1 MGKQFAV
8 FGLGSFGKS
17 VALTLQSFGCD
28 VIAVDNCYEKIQDI
42 ADSVSYAMCGDVT
55 EPEFMKTIGARNLDG
70 AVIAVSEN
78 LEAAIMATMISK
90 EMGIFYVLV
99 KAMDELQGKILEKVG
114 ADSIVYPEIDMG
126 ERVAKKLISTEFID
140 WIELSPDYSLTE
152 KLLPK
157 QWEGKS
163 LAELRVR
170 EKYGINVIGIL
181 KEDKMD
187 MALDPSKPLQPDDM
201 LFIIGK
207 NSDLEKFKLR

>member
-90 EMGIFYVLV
+90 EMGISYVVV

>member
-70 AVIAVSEN
+70 AVIAISEN

-90 EMGIFYVLV
+90 EMGISYVLV

-187 MALDPSKPLQPDDM
+187 MALDPSKPLQPNDM

>member
-90 EMGIFYVLV
+90 EMGISYVLV

-187 MALDPSKPLQPDDM
+187 MALDPSKTLQPDDM

>member
-90 EMGIFYVLV
+90 EMGISYVLV

-181 KEDKMD
+181 KEDKIKKGLTD
-187 MALDPSKPLQPDDM
+187 
-201 LFIIGK
+201 
-207 NSDLEKFKLR
+207 E

>member
-70 AVIAVSEN
+70 AVIAISEN

-90 EMGIFYVLV
+90 EMGISYVLV
-99 KAMDELQGKILEKVG
+99 KAMDELQGKILEKIG

-126 ERVAKKLISTEFID
+126 ERVAKKLMSTEFVD

-152 KLLPK
+152 KLIPK

-170 EKYGINVIGIL
+170 EKFGINVIGIL

-187 MALDPSKPLQPDDM
+187 MALDPSKPLQADDM

-207 NSDLEKFKLR
+207 NSDLEKFKLK

>member
-70 AVIAVSEN
+70 AVIAISEN

-90 EMGIFYVLV
+90 EMGIPYVLA
-99 KAMDELQGKILEKVG
+99 KAMDELQGKILEKIG
-114 ADSIVYPEIDMG
+114 AESIVYPEIDMG
-126 ERVAKKLISTEFID
+126 ERVAKKLMSTEFVD

-152 KLLPK
+152 KLIPK

-170 EKYGINVIGIL
+170 EKFGINVIGIL

-187 MALDPSKPLQPDDM
+187 MALDPSKPLQADDM

-207 NSDLEKFKLR
+207 NSDLEKFKLK

>member
-90 EMGIFYVLV
+90 EMGISYVLV

-152 KLLPK
+152 KLIPK

>member
-90 EMGIFYVLV
+90 EMGISYVLV

-201 LFIIGK
+201 LFIIGE

>member
-90 EMGIFYVLV
+90 EMGIPYVLV
-99 KAMDELQGKILEKVG
+99 KAMDELQGKILEKIG

-140 WIELSPDYSLTE
+140 WIELSSDYSLTE
-152 KLLPK
+152 KLIPK

-207 NSDLEKFKLR
+207 NSDLEKFKLK

>member
-42 ADSVSYAMCGDVT
+42 ADSVSFAMCGDVT

-70 AVIAVSEN
+70 AVIAISEN

-90 EMGIFYVLV
+90 EMGISYVLV
-99 KAMDELQGKILEKVG
+99 KAMDELQGKILEKIG

-126 ERVAKKLISTEFID
+126 ERVAKKLMSTEFVD

-152 KLLPK
+152 KLIPK

-170 EKYGINVIGIL
+170 EKFGINVIGIL

-187 MALDPSKPLQPDDM
+187 MALDPSKPLQADDM

-207 NSDLEKFKLR
+207 NSDLEKFKLK

>member
-55 EPEFMKTIGARNLDG
+55 EPEFMKTIGARNLEG

-90 EMGIFYVLV
+90 EMGISYVLV

-207 NSDLEKFKLR
+207 NSDLERFKLK

>member
-42 ADSVSYAMCGDVT
+42 ADSVSYAMCGDVI

-70 AVIAVSEN
+70 AVIAISEN
-78 LEAAIMATMISK
+78 LEAAIMATMLSK
-90 EMGIFYVLV
+90 EMGIPYVLV
-99 KAMDELQGKILEKVG
+99 KAMDELQGKILEKIG

-140 WIELSPDYSLTE
+140 WIELSSDYSLTE
-152 KLLPK
+152 KLIPK

-207 NSDLEKFKLR
+207 NSDLEKFKLK

>member
-90 EMGIFYVLV
+90 EMGISYVLV

-140 WIELSPDYSLTE
+140 WIELSPDYCLTE

-207 NSDLEKFKLR
+207 NSDLERFKLK

>member
-90 EMGIFYVLV
+90 EMGISYVLV

-152 KLLPK
+152 KLIPK

-187 MALDPSKPLQPDDM
+187 MALDPLKPLQPDDM

-207 NSDLEKFKLR
+207 NSDLEKFKLK

>member
-90 EMGIFYVLV
+90 EMGISYVLV

>member
-90 EMGIFYVLV
+90 EMGISYVLV

-187 MALDPSKPLQPDDM
+187 MALDPSKPLQADDM

-207 NSDLEKFKLR
+207 NSDLEKFKLK

>member
-90 EMGIFYVLV
+90 EMGISYVLV
-99 KAMDELQGKILEKVG
+99 KAMDELQGKILEKIG

-152 KLLPK
+152 KLIPK

-207 NSDLEKFKLR
+207 NSDLEKFKLK

>member
-90 EMGIFYVLV
+90 EMGISYVLV

-187 MALDPSKPLQPDDM
+187 MALDPSKPLQPNDM

-207 NSDLEKFKLR
+207 NSDLEKFKLK

>member
-55 EPEFMKTIGARNLDG
+55 EPEFMKTLGARNLDG
-70 AVIAVSEN
+70 AVIAISEN
-78 LEAAIMATMISK
+78 LEAAIMATMLSK
-90 EMGIFYVLV
+90 EMGIPYVLV
-99 KAMDELQGKILEKVG
+99 KAMDELQGKILEKIG
-114 ADSIVYPEIDMG
+114 AESIVYPEIDMG
-126 ERVAKKLISTEFID
+126 ERVAKKLMSTEFVD

-152 KLLPK
+152 KLIPK

-170 EKYGINVIGIL
+170 EKFGINVIGIL

-187 MALDPSKPLQPDDM
+187 MALDPSKPLQADDM

-207 NSDLEKFKLR
+207 NSDLEKFKLK

>member
-70 AVIAVSEN
+70 AVIAISEN

-90 EMGIFYVLV
+90 EMGISYVLV
-99 KAMDELQGKILEKVG
+99 KAMDELQGKILEKIG

-126 ERVAKKLISTEFID
+126 KRVAKKLMSTEFVD

-152 KLLPK
+152 KLIPK

-170 EKYGINVIGIL
+170 EKFGINVIGIL

-187 MALDPSKPLQPDDM
+187 MALDPSKPLQADDM

-207 NSDLEKFKLR
+207 NSDLEKFKLK

>member
-90 EMGIFYVLV
+90 EMGISYVLV

-187 MALDPSKPLQPDDM
+187 MALDPSKPLRPNDM

>member
-90 EMGIFYVLV
+90 EMGISYVLV

-114 ADSIVYPEIDMG
+114 ADSIVYPDIDMG

-187 MALDPSKPLQPDDM
+187 MALDPSKPLQPNDM

>member
-70 AVIAVSEN
+70 AVIAISEN

-90 EMGIFYVLV
+90 EMGISYVLV
-99 KAMDELQGKILEKVG
+99 KAMDEMQGKILEKIG

-207 NSDLEKFKLR
+207 NSDLEKFKLK

>member
-42 ADSVSYAMCGDVT
+42 ADSVSYAICGDVT

-90 EMGIFYVLV
+90 EMGISYVLV
-99 KAMDELQGKILEKVG
+99 KAMD
-114 ADSIVYPEIDMG
+114 
-126 ERVAKKLISTEFID
+126 
-140 WIELSPDYSLTE
+140 
-152 KLLPK
+152 
-157 QWEGKS
+157 
-163 LAELRVR
+163 
-170 EKYGINVIGIL
+170 
-181 KEDKMD
+181 
-187 MALDPSKPLQPDDM
+187 
-201 LFIIGK
+201 
-207 NSDLEKFKLR
+207 

>member
-90 EMGIFYVLV
+90 EMGISYVLV

-201 LFIIGK
+201 LFIIGE
-207 NSDLEKFKLR
+207 NSDLERFKLK

>member
-90 EMGIFYVLV
+90 EMGISYVLV

-157 QWEGKS
+157 QLEGKS

>member
-70 AVIAVSEN
+70 AVIAISEN
-78 LEAAIMATMISK
+78 LEAAIMATMLSK
-90 EMGIFYVLV
+90 EMGIPYVLV
-99 KAMDELQGKILEKVG
+99 KAMDKLQGKILEKIG
-114 ADSIVYPEIDMG
+114 AEAIVYPEIDMG
-126 ERVAKKLISTEFID
+126 ERVAKKLMSTEFVD

-152 KLLPK
+152 KLIPK

-207 NSDLEKFKLR
+207 NSDLEKFKLK

>member
-90 EMGIFYVLV
+90 EMGIPYVLV
-99 KAMDELQGKILEKVG
+99 KAMDELQGKILEKIG

-126 ERVAKKLISTEFID
+126 ECVAKKLISTEFID
-140 WIELSPDYSLTE
+140 WIELSSDYSLTE

-207 NSDLEKFKLR
+207 NSDLEKFKLK

>member
-70 AVIAVSEN
+70 AVIAISEN

-90 EMGIFYVLV
+90 EMGISYVLV

>member
-90 EMGIFYVLV
+90 EMGISYVLV

-187 MALDPSKPLQPDDM
+187 MALDPSKPLQPDNM

>member
-42 ADSVSYAMCGDVT
+42 ADSVSYAICGDVT

-90 EMGIFYVLV
+90 EMGISYVLV

>member
-90 EMGIFYVLV
+90 EMGISYVLV

-207 NSDLEKFKLR
+207 NSDLEKFKLK

>member
-42 ADSVSYAMCGDVT
+42 ADSVSYAMCG

-90 EMGIFYVLV
+90 EMGISYVLV

-140 WIELSPDYSLTE
+140 WIELSLDYSLTE

-207 NSDLEKFKLR
+207 NSDLERFKLK

>member
-8 FGLGSFGKS
+8 FGLGRKKKS

-90 EMGIFYVLV
+90 EMGISYVLV

-207 NSDLEKFKLR
+207 NSDLERFKLK

>member
-70 AVIAVSEN
+70 AVIAISEN

-90 EMGIFYVLV
+90 EMGISYVLV
-99 KAMDELQGKILEKVG
+99 KAMDELQGKILEKIG

-126 ERVAKKLISTEFID
+126 ERVAKKLMSTEFVD

-152 KLLPK
+152 KLIPK

-187 MALDPSKPLQPDDM
+187 MALDPSKPLQADDM

-207 NSDLEKFKLR
+207 NSDLEKFKLK

>member
-90 EMGIFYVLV
+90 EMGISYVLV
-99 KAMDELQGKILEKVG
+99 KAMDELQGKILEKIG

-140 WIELSPDYSLTE
+140 WIELSSDYSLTE

-207 NSDLEKFKLR
+207 NSDLEKFKLK

>member
-90 EMGIFYVLV
+90 EMGISYVLV

-126 ERVAKKLISTEFID
+126 EGVAKKLISTEFID

>member
-70 AVIAVSEN
+70 AVIAISEN
-78 LEAAIMATMISK
+78 LEAAIMATMLSK
-90 EMGIFYVLV
+90 EMGIPYVLA
-99 KAMDELQGKILEKVG
+99 KAMDELQGKILEKIG
-114 ADSIVYPEIDMG
+114 AESIVYPEIDMG
-126 ERVAKKLISTEFID
+126 ERVAKKLMSTEFFD

-152 KLLPK
+152 KLIPK

-170 EKYGINVIGIL
+170 EKFGINVIGIL

-187 MALDPSKPLQPDDM
+187 MALDPSKPLQADDM

-207 NSDLEKFKLR
+207 NSDLEKFKLK

>member
-42 ADSVSYAMCGDVT
+42 ADSVSYAICGDVT

-90 EMGIFYVLV
+90 EMGIPYVLV
-99 KAMDELQGKILEKVG
+99 KAMDELQGKILEKIG

-140 WIELSPDYSLTE
+140 WIELSSDYSLTE
-152 KLLPK
+152 KLIPK

-181 KEDKMD
+181 EEDKMD

-207 NSDLEKFKLR
+207 NSDLEKFKLK